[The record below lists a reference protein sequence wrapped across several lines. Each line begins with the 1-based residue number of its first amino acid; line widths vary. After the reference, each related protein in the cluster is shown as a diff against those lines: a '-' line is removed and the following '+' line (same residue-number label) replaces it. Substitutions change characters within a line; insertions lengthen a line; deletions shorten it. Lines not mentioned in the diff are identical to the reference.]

1 MIDSPKHL
9 SLSEFEEL
17 GTNKNGVYHFDLSAI
32 DIDYFDSFFL
42 SIYLFGKSGPIR
54 GLAFNADLALQ
65 TEIDRIMYKKTRAA
79 LVKQYHPKIE
89 WESSIYKNRE
99 KVIRPELAGLISR
112 FLPKSETLHVLKF
125 RNIPFS
131 KRDVEVLSQSIMGN
145 SSLRELTFTNVP
157 LTDDGFR
164 ILALSLRKKGIV
176 KLKCRNCKLTDDIGE
191 VVKSLI
197 QLHTSIQKEAEKKA
211 EMEKNPNLGI
221 VCLNSFDFRDNNL
234 TTDFL
239 HLIEQDVEFSPI
251 TFFDLRANIGIPET
265 DIVSNKIY
273 AGELA
278 NSSLSIS
285 GFPKTP
291 EAKILA
297 KTQRKA
303 KSKSRNDVNSVS
315 RDIVLEA
322 ENRNLKLKIDKL
334 LGGKNV
340 AIIMDDLFAIGD
352 RAPELAEHVQKLD
365 DFCERLEND
374 QFYHRTVSSQIAY
387 QNAKMRSARRKKM
400 TTANQKVPNPDTE
413 NPENSTPETMVNSTN
428 TNYPY
433 PRKTSAYNKK

>member
-1 MIDSPKHL
+1 MIDSTKHL
-9 SLSEFEEL
+9 SLCEFESL

-32 DIDYFDSFFL
+32 DIDYFDAFFL
-42 SIYLFGKSGPIR
+42 SVYLFGKSGPIR
-54 GLAFNADLALQ
+54 GLAFNADLSLQ
-65 TEIDRIMYKKTRAA
+65 TEIDRIMYKKSRNA
-79 LVKQYHPKIE
+79 LIKQFHPKIE

-112 FLPKSETLHVLKF
+112 FLPKSESLRVLKF

-145 SSLRELTFTNVP
+145 TSLRELTFTNVP

-164 ILALSLRKKGIV
+164 VLASSLKKKGIL
-176 KLKCRNCKLTDDIGE
+176 KLKCRNCKLTDDIGGT
-191 VVKSLI
+191 VLSLI
-197 QLHTSIQKEAEKKA
+197 QLHSNIQKEAEKKA

-234 TTDFL
+234 TTEFL
-239 HLIEQDVEFSPI
+239 HNIEHEVEFSPI
-251 TFFDLRANIGIPET
+251 TFFDLRSNIGIPES
-265 DIVSNKIY
+265 DVISNKIY
-273 AGELA
+273 TGEST
-278 NSSLSIS
+278 SSLSIS
-285 GFPKTP
+285 GFPKSP

-322 ENRNLKLKIDKL
+322 ENRNLKMTLDNL
-334 LGGKNV
+334 LGGQNV
-340 AIIMDDLFAIGD
+340 AILMDDLFAVGE

-365 DFCERLEND
+365 EFCERLEND
-374 QFYHRTVSSQIAY
+374 QFYHRTVSSQIQY
-387 QNAKMRSARRKKM
+387 QNHKLKSARRKKM
-400 TTANQKVPNPDTE
+400 AQNDQILNNVVSDVQDNPTH
-413 NPENSTPETMVNSTN
+413 ETMTKLTSSNF
-428 TNYPY
+428 PY